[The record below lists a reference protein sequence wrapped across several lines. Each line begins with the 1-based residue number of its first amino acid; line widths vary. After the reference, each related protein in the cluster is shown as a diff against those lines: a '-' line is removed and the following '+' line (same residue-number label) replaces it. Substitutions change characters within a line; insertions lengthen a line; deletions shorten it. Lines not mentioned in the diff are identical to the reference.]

1 MIIIPAIDIKGG
13 KCVRLTQGDYNKE
26 NVYFDSPVQ
35 VAKRWRDIGVKYLHL
50 VDLDGALAGKR
61 VNGEAIREIANILS
75 VELGGGIRSMADV
88 DEAFSYGVTRAIIGT
103 AAVKNPDFVKQAC
116 VKYGERIIVSID
128 AKGGRVATD
137 GWTKVLDVTAVD
149 FALKM
154 KALGVTSLIYTDIAT
169 DGMLVGPNIEELE
182 ELQRAT
188 GLRITA
194 SGGVSSIDDLKK
206 LENKGFYGAI
216 VGKAIY
222 EGNIKLE
229 DIV

>member
-26 NVYFDSPVQ
+26 NIYFDSPVQ
-35 VAKRWRDIGVKYLHL
+35 VAKRWRNIGVKYLHL
-50 VDLDGALAGKR
+50 VDLDGALAGRR

-75 VELGGGIRSMADV
+75 VELGGGIRSMEDV

-116 VKYGERIIVSID
+116 AKYGERIIVSID

-149 FALKM
+149 FTLKM

-169 DGMLVGPNIEELE
+169 DGMLTGPNIKELE

-188 GLRITA
+188 SLKITA
-194 SGGVSSIDDLKK
+194 SGGVSSVDDLKE
-206 LENKGFYGAI
+206 LESKGFYGAI